1 MDLSHPLSIKHII
14 EWCLIG
20 NSQVK
25 MIEMVITTGIIR
37 KEDKRE
43 MITGFTDRARQ
54 ELLVESSETCTD

>member
-1 MDLSHPLSIKHII
+1 MELSHLLSIKHII
-14 EWCLIG
+14 EWYLIG

-25 MIEMVITTGIIR
+25 MMEMVITTGIIR

-43 MITGFTDRARQ
+43 ITGFTDRARQ